1 MGPGFRGRTAM
12 KASSRYE
19 DRRTRG
25 QKRVT
30 STISVLAL
38 GLALGLSACSADDSA
53 DAPVTENAGAPV
65 TDAAAEATADD
76 AAVLARAA
84 LADVDGQPRGEVAF
98 TEADG
103 SVVVSV
109 SAEGLEPGFYG
120 LHVHEIGECAADSA
134 APDDPSDTGAF
145 KSSGGHI
152 PGDSADHPEHAGDLP
167 PLLVGQDGTATMTVA
182 TDRLD
187 ESVLMDADGAAVMIH
202 SEPDNFANIPERY
215 AADGPDDD
223 TTSAGDAGDRLA
235 CGVVEGS
242 VPPTD
247 G

>member
-1 MGPGFRGRTAM
+1 MND
-12 KASSRYE
+12 SSRLVSRTTH
-19 DRRTRG
+19 DRMRRTLT
-25 QKRVT
+25 V
-30 STISVLAL
+30 SLLAL
-38 GLALGLSACSADDSA
+38 GLGLGMSACSTE
-53 DAPVTENAGAPV
+53 DAAEPPVTENAGAPV

-84 LADVDGQPRGEVAF
+84 LADVDGEGRGEVAF
-98 TEADG
+98 TAADG
-103 SVVVSV
+103 SLVVSV

-120 LHVHEIGECAADSA
+120 LHVHEIGECVADSA

-152 PGDSADHPEHAGDLP
+152 PGDGADHPEHAGDLP
-167 PLLVGQDGTATMTVA
+167 PLLVGQDGTATMTVT

-187 ESVLMDADGAAVMIH
+187 ESLLMDADGSAVMIH
-202 SEPDNFANIPERY
+202 SKPDNLANIPERY
-215 AADGPDDD
+215 AAGGPDDD